1 MESTFGRF
9 WKYTDT
15 RINLTPIDIEE
26 PRLGGRVD
34 ATEWKLDVRTLSVSK
49 TNYHG
54 VYGEDFLTFAE
65 FDKDV
70 DVKQDENLI
79 QAVEG
84 GEGVLDRH
92 SFRFENGKVLY
103 SRQVSEVKDL
113 EVEHEIDESELTE
126 TIPQTW
132 SESLF
137 YGVGNKAM

>member
-1 MESTFGRF
+1 MESALGRF
-9 WKYTDT
+9 WRYTDT
-15 RINLTPIDIEE
+15 RIQLEPIDDSE
-26 PRLGGRVD
+26 PRLGGRVR
-34 ATEWKLDVRTLSVSK
+34 ATEYKFDVRTFTLGS
-49 TNYHG
+49 TQYHG

-65 FDKDV
+65 FDKEV
-70 DVKQDENLI
+70 DTNKDENLI